1 MKWTLK
7 IVIGSI
13 LVLWGTWLALPR
25 HSHTFEDLESSCR
38 LRPGTLVRFFMGNG
52 GATTAFWY
60 SITVQ
65 PGAPWTEREVF
76 HSYREPVVT
85 AMVCHGETVS
95 VSSATRT
102 WVLDS
107 KLLDQEGSAAE
118 YWRRRDNLISVREGL
133 ATLDKFRIVFGIC
146 VLLGGAFVIKRNVR
160 QRRAAKQDV

>member
-1 MKWTLK
+1 
-7 IVIGSI
+7 
-13 LVLWGTWLALPR
+13 
-25 HSHTFEDLESSCR
+25 
-38 LRPGTLVRFFMGNG
+38 
-52 GATTAFWY
+52 
-60 SITVQ
+60 
-65 PGAPWTEREVF
+65 
-76 HSYREPVVT
+76 
-85 AMVCHGETVS
+85 MVCHGETVS